1 MKTYNNLQVIE
12 DEKYMRRAIKLALNG
27 KGFAHPN
34 PLVGAVIVK
43 DGKIIGEGAH
53 LKYGMLHA
61 ERNAIK
67 SATIPVEGATLYVTL
82 EPCCH
87 YGKTPPC
94 TETIIENKIKRV
106 VIGSRDPNPKVLG
119 RGVKIM
125 RDAGI
130 EVVTDFLRTE
140 CDSLNSIFFH
150 YIKEHTPYVL
160 MKYAMTIDGK
170 IATTSGKSK
179 WITNDSSRELVHE
192 IRHEYMG
199 IMVGIG
205 TVLSDDPTLNCRSIN
220 IDEVR
225 QPIRIICDSH
235 LRIPMESK
243 IVKTAYEYETMV
255 IISDKNLPF
264 GDISTDIKELDKSLK
279 RDKIL
284 SLLNSNVRIV
294 NIFAEVDDRIDL
306 SLLMNYLGENKID
319 SILLEGGGTLNES
332 ALRAGIVNEVMAIIA
347 PKVFGGFGKSP
358 VMGDGVDD
366 PDKAYRLRLKSIK
379 NIDEDIVLNYI
390 VDKR

>member
-1 MKTYNNLQVIE
+1 MKTDNNLQNRE
-12 DEKYMRRAIKLALNG
+12 DEKYMRRAITLALNG
-27 KGFAHPN
+27 RGFAHPN
-34 PLVGAVIVK
+34 PLVGAVIVR

-94 TETIIENKIKRV
+94 TEAIIENKISRV
-106 VIGSRDPNPKVLG
+106 VIGSRDPNPKVFG

-140 CDSLNSIFFH
+140 CDNLNSVFFH
-150 YIKEHTPYVL
+150 YIKNHTPYVL
-160 MKYAMTIDGK
+160 MKYAMTVDGK

-179 WITNDSSRELVHE
+179 WITNDASRELVHE
-192 IRHEYMG
+192 IRHDYMG

-205 TVLSDDPTLNCRSIN
+205 TVLSDDPTLNCRAVN

-225 QPIRIICDSH
+225 QPIRIICDSR
-235 LRIPMESK
+235 LRIPMESR
-243 IVKTAYEYETMV
+243 IVKTAYDYETMV

-264 GDISTDIKELDKSLK
+264 GDISTDIKELDKSVK

-294 NIFAEVDDRIDL
+294 NIFGKADDRIDL
-306 SLLMNYLGENKID
+306 SLLMKYLGENKID

-332 ALRAGIVNEVMAIIA
+332 ALRAGIVNEVMAFIA
-347 PKVFGGFGKSP
+347 PKVFGGLGKSP

-366 PDKAYRLRLKSIK
+366 PDNAYRLRLKSIK
-379 NIDEDIVLNYI
+379 NVDEDIVVNYI